1 MISLFRTPD
10 AGEVPSIMHR
20 IHVGIAVASLLLGF
34 SQPIHAAEPKA
45 QLDELVQ
52 KVKARL
58 KTGNTKEADY
68 TEELKAFDTLLAEH
82 KGEKT
87 DDVAQIPFMK
97 GLLYLQIFDNDAKAT
112 ETLNQ
117 VKTEFP
123 GTPTAK
129 KADEALASITS
140 QAEAKKVQR
149 SLTQGAAF
157 PDFEEKD
164 LEGNPLSIGKF
175 KGKVL
180 LVDFW
185 ATWCG
190 PCVAELPN
198 VLKAYEKYHGKGFE
212 IVGISLDSDKE
223 KLTAFIKKNNVAWP
237 QYFDGKGWQSKLGE
251 KYGINSIPATY
262 LLDKEGKI
270 LAKDLRGE
278 ALDKAV
284 EQAVK

>member
-1 MISLFRTPD
+1 MKRTF
-10 AGEVPSIMHR
+10 AGAAAALVLI
-20 IHVGIAVASLLLGF
+20 LGL
-34 SQPIHAAEPKA
+34 SQPIHAADAKA

-52 KVKARL
+52 KVKAKL
-58 KTGNTKEADY
+58 KTGKNQEADY
-68 TEELKAFDTLLAEH
+68 TEELKAFDNLLAEH

-97 GLLYLQIFDNDAKAT
+97 GLLYTQVFDNDEKAK
-112 ETLNQ
+112 ETLGQ
-117 VKTEFP
+117 VKSEFP
-123 GTPTAK
+123 DTPTAK
-129 KADEALASITS
+129 KAEQALASISS
-140 QAEAKKVQR
+140 QAEAKKIQR
-149 SLTQGAAF
+149 SLAVGAPF

-175 KGKVL
+175 KGKVV

-198 VLKAYEKYHGKGFE
+198 VLKAYEKHHDKGFE
-212 IVGISLDSDKE
+212 IVGISLDSEKE
-223 KLTAFIKKNNVAWP
+223 KLTAFIKKNKMTWP

-251 KYGINSIPATY
+251 KYGIQSIPATY

-278 ALDKAV
+278 ALDEAVGKAL
-284 EQAVK
+284 K